1 MFGGR
6 TVFEGGAIK
15 VIEDE
20 ESDGEETSAP
30 LADPG
35 SEDDEI
41 RCVVRRSVISILG
54 QLF

>member
-1 MFGGR
+1 M
-6 TVFEGGAIK
+6 FEGGAIK

-20 ESDGEETSAP
+20 ESGGKETYAP

-41 RCVVRRSVISILG
+41 RCVTMVISFRG
-54 QLF
+54 HLFMRGL